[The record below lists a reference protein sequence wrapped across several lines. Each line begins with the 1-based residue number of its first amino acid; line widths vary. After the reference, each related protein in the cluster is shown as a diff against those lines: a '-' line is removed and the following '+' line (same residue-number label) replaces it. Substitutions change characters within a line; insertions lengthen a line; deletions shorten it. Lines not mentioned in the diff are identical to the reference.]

1 MILVIQQHFRLLRVP
16 KEHLKLERLDK
27 TKQNVH
33 FHHMTW
39 DDSGGRQNPVLHVT
53 APHLRQKILTIV
65 PHFVQFSPAVVEGLD
80 SLSEQQILWIFF
92 LSLDEFVGE
101 IEHLGVIFLV
111 GGDILFDSLVVGQ
124 KLFSFRQITGNVF
137 RCDGD
142 LRGGGRVNFSR

>member
-1 MILVIQQHFRLLRVP
+1 M
-16 KEHLKLERLDK
+16 
-27 TKQNVH
+27 
-33 FHHMTW
+33 
-39 DDSGGRQNPVLHVT
+39 
-53 APHLRQKILTIV
+53 
-65 PHFVQFSPAVVEGLD
+65 QFSPAVVEGLD

-142 LRGGGRVNFSR
+142 LRGRETNSSRKYIVNC